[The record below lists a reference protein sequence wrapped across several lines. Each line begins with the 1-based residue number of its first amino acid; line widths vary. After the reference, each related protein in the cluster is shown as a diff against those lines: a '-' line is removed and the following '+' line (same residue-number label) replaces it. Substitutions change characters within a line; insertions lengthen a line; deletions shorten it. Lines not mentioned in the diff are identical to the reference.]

1 MLDWIVYHTLMFDQ
15 FWMFFADNTSVN
27 KFAFQ
32 SWAPKKPNISNSAKE
47 FVTCQK
53 NFNLDQA
60 LLDQAKN

>member
-1 MLDWIVYHTLMFDQ
+1 ML
-15 FWMFFADNTSVN
+15 FADNKSFK

-32 SWAPKKPNISNSAKE
+32 YWAPKKPNFSNSVKE

>member
-1 MLDWIVYHTLMFDQ
+1 MFDQ

-32 SWAPKKPNISNSAKE
+32 SWAPKKPNISNSVKE